1 MWSELGS
8 NKDKNSLYL
17 SNISNIIELFVF
29 KGSGFMIA
37 SFSAYD
43 STALF
48 SSSTKVSSGR

>member
-17 SNISNIIELFVF
+17 SNISNIVELFVF

-48 SSSTKVSSGR
+48 SSSTKVSSER